1 MGYCDPNGKG
11 GKDLIGVMIV
21 EDDPMVMEIN
31 SKFLK
36 RVEGFTFLKGVPI
49 YRKQKNTCCLKNRI

>member
-1 MGYCDPNGKG
+1 MN
-11 GKDLIGVMIV
+11 LIGVMIV

-36 RVEGFTFLKGVPI
+36 RVEGFSFLKGVSNLQEA
-49 YRKQKNTCCLKNRI
+49 KK